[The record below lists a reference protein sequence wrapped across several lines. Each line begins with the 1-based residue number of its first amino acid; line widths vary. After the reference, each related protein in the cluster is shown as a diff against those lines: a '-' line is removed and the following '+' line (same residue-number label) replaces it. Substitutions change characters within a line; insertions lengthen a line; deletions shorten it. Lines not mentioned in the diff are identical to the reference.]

1 MPCTGG
7 VVLEMRDV
15 GESLVPDPLADERLG
30 QLLPFEEL
38 GMDADDED
46 FLVVRTVED
55 ANAAT
60 LGQASGV
67 APHEVV
73 GNFFR

>member
-1 MPCTGG
+1 
-7 VVLEMRDV
+7 MRDV
-15 GESLVPDPLADERLG
+15 GEPLVPDPLADERRG

-38 GMDADDED
+38 GMHADDED

-55 ANAAT
+55 PNAPA

-73 GNFFR
+73 VEILR